1 MISRYSAQQ
10 MQEGAGVNVSRL
22 MPIASF
28 RNYDPFVLWDDFNIT
43 PGNGFPDHPHRG
55 FEGLT
60 YLFNGSLKHTDNL
73 GNSSTVE
80 GGGAQRFTAGRG
92 LVHSEMPN
100 DTAVTRGI
108 QLWINLP
115 KRLKQVEP
123 SYQQVN
129 DGEFP
134 VKAVE
139 GVRVKAIVGTDSPLQ
154 LLTPVRYAHIYLDA
168 NANYSEAIV
177 AGMRGLVY
185 IVEGAVEID
194 GQRYAKADA
203 AFIDDEVLISIKALA
218 ASQLMLCLGTPHGEP
233 IMQHGPFVD

>member
-1 MISRYSAQQ
+1 MISRYPAQQ
-10 MQEGAGVNVSRL
+10 MQEGVGVHVSRL

-28 RNYDPFVLWDDFNIT
+28 RNYDPIVLWDDFTII
-43 PGNGFPDHPHRG
+43 PGNGFPEHPHRG

-100 DTAVTRGI
+100 DIAATRGI

-123 SYQQVN
+123 GYQQVN

-134 VKAVE
+134 VKTFA
-139 GVRVKAIVGTDSPLQ
+139 GGHVKTIVGSGSPLQ
-154 LLTPVRYAHIYLDA
+154 LLTPVRYAHIHLDA
-168 NANYSEAIV
+168 NASYSEAIA

-185 IVEGAVEID
+185 VVEGEIEID

-203 AFIDDEVLISIKALA
+203 AFIDDEALISIKAQA

-233 IMQHGPFVD
+233 IIQYGPYVD